1 MEEWFGQMEDIMLE
15 ILRKMSSMDLVQ
27 DLILTKHYFIM
38 DFGDMEVRLKS
49 DFKNFFFILIDLAYF
64 L

>member
-38 DFGDMEVRLKS
+38 DFGAMEVRLKN